1 MVCLNICMRHDLSK
15 LFDLYVRHDLSKLS
29 DLCVRQDVSEV
40 ICVLMCLILLT
51 VNSFLD
57 WN

>member
-1 MVCLNICMRHDLSK
+1 MRHDLSK
-15 LFDLYVRHDLSKLS
+15 VFDLYVRHNLSKLS

-40 ICVLMCLILLT
+40 ICVKMCLNLLT